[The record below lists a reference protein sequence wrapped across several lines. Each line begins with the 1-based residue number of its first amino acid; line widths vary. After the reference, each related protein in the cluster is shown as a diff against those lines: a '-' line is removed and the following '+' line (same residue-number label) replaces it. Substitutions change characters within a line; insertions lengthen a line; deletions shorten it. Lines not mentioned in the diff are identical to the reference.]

1 MSTSTDLDQALT
13 SAQAA
18 MAFALVNYM
27 QFTGW
32 LIEQFGRVPVSFE
45 DLKAHALQVG
55 LLIDPERLPE

>member
-1 MSTSTDLDQALT
+1 MSAATDLDQVLT

-27 QFTGW
+27 QFTDW
-32 LIEQFGRVPVSFE
+32 LIGQFGRVPVSFE
-45 DLKAHALQVG
+45 ALQAQALQIG